1 MTGALTYHQ
10 RVATDKRAAILAASR
25 ELFSQQGYDK
35 TSLAR
40 VAEAANVSTA
50 TLFKQFPNKAAL
62 FEAIVLTFWSEVDT
76 PGSAPAPGD
85 PDSGLR
91 SLGCRYAALLL
102 RDGMAGLFRLVI
114 AEAPQFPELARIQ
127 FDLGKAPFFDEVRR
141 YIEDEGASGSLSV
154 EDPEMA
160 ATQFLGM
167 ISNYVLWPRML
178 LVDWD
183 LPADKVAQVVDS
195 AVDTFL
201 ARYHSVGR
209 GDIAG

>member
-1 MTGALTYHQ
+1 MTGEALTYHQ
-10 RVATDKRAAILAASR
+10 RVATSKRSAILAAAR
-25 ELFSQQGYDK
+25 ELFSQHGYDK
-35 TSLAR
+35 TSLIR

-76 PGSAPAPGD
+76 PRPAPAPGD
-85 PDSGLR
+85 PAGGLR
-91 SLGCRYAALLL
+91 SLGSRYAALLL

-127 FDLGKAPFFDEVRR
+127 FDLGKAPFFDEVRK
-141 YIEDEGASGSLSV
+141 YIEEEAASGSLTV

-178 LVDWD
+178 LVDWE
-183 LPADKVAQVVDS
+183 LPENKVVYVVDS

-201 ARYHSVGR
+201 ARYR
-209 GDIAG
+209 